1 MTGKK
6 VTFGG
11 KPQAS
16 SAASPDDWVASRA
29 VPEPAP
35 EAVPEVKMKR
45 LTLDVSEELHR
56 KIKSGCANRGTKM
69 ADEIRA
75 LLEAHFSQ

>member
-11 KPQAS
+11 KPQPPSVAT
-16 SAASPDDWVASRA
+16 PDDWVTSRV
-29 VPEPAP
+29 VPEPEP
-35 EAVPEVKMKR
+35 MPEVKMKR

-56 KIKSGCANRGTKM
+56 KIKSACANRGVKM

-75 LLEAHFSQ
+75 LLETHFSQ

>member
-6 VTFGG
+6 IAFGG
-11 KPQAS
+11 KPQA
-16 SAASPDDWVASRA
+16 ASVSTPDDWVASR
-29 VPEPAP
+29 VIPEP
-35 EAVPEVKMKR
+35 VVEVKMKR
-45 LTLDVSEELHR
+45 LTLDVSEDLHR
-56 KIKSGCANRGTKM
+56 RIKMDCAKRGAKM

>member
-6 VTFGG
+6 VAFGG
-11 KPQAS
+11 KPQATPT
-16 SAASPDDWVASRA
+16 PDDWVKNR
-29 VPEPAP
+29 VTPEPA
-35 EAVPEVKMKR
+35 PEVKMKR

-56 KIKSGCANRGTKM
+56 RIKSACASRGVKM

-75 LLEAHFSQ
+75 LLEDHFR

>member
-11 KPQAS
+11 KPQPPNVAT
-16 SAASPDDWVASRA
+16 PDDWVTSR
-29 VPEPAP
+29 VIPEPEP
-35 EAVPEVKMKR
+35 VLEVKMKR

-56 KIKSGCANRGTKM
+56 KIKSACANRGVKM

-75 LLEAHFSQ
+75 LLETHFSK

>member
-6 VTFGG
+6 ITFGG
-11 KPQAS
+11 KPQPTS
-16 SAASPDDWVASRA
+16 VSTPDDWVASRA
-29 VPEPAP
+29 VP

-45 LTLDVSEELHR
+45 LTLDVSEDLHR

-75 LLEAHFSQ
+75 LLETHFSQ

>member
-16 SAASPDDWVASRA
+16 SAASPDDWVTSRA
-29 VPEPAP
+29 VPEPEP
-35 EAVPEVKMKR
+35 VVEVKMKR

-56 KIKSGCANRGTKM
+56 KIKSACANRGVKM

-75 LLEAHFSQ
+75 LLESHFS

>member
-6 VTFGG
+6 VTFGS

-16 SAASPDDWVASRA
+16 SAASPDDWVVSRT
-29 VPEPAP
+29 VPEPDP
-35 EAVPEVKMKR
+35 VPEIKMKR

-56 KIKSGCANRGTKM
+56 KIKSACANRGTKM

-75 LLEAHFSQ
+75 LLETHFSQ

>member
-6 VTFGG
+6 VAFGG
-11 KPQAS
+11 KPQATPT
-16 SAASPDDWVASRA
+16 PDDWVKNR
-29 VPEPAP
+29 VTPEP
-35 EAVPEVKMKR
+35 VPEVKMKR

-56 KIKSGCANRGTKM
+56 RIKSACASRGVKM

-75 LLEAHFSQ
+75 LLEDHFR

>member
-11 KPQAS
+11 KPQSS
-16 SAASPDDWVASRA
+16 SAASPDDWVASR
-29 VPEPAP
+29 VTPEP
-35 EAVPEVKMKR
+35 ELVPEVKMKR
-45 LTLDVSEELHR
+45 LTLDVSEDLHR
-56 KIKSGCANRGTKM
+56 KIKAGCANRGVKM

-75 LLEAHFSQ
+75 LLETHFSQ

>member
-6 VTFGG
+6 IAFGG

-16 SAASPDDWVASRA
+16 SAASPDDWVSNRA
-29 VPEPAP
+29 VPEPEP
-35 EAVPEVKMKR
+35 VPEVKMKR
-45 LTLDVSEELHR
+45 LTLDVSEDLHR
-56 KIKSGCANRGTKM
+56 RIKMGCAKRGTKM

>member
-6 VTFGG
+6 VTFGS

-16 SAASPDDWVASRA
+16 SAASPDDWVTSRTVSESDP
-29 VPEPAP
+29 VPEI
-35 EAVPEVKMKR
+35 KMKR

-56 KIKSGCANRGTKM
+56 KIKSACANRGTKM

-75 LLEAHFSQ
+75 LLETHFSQ

>member
-6 VTFGG
+6 VAFGN
-11 KPQAS
+11 KPQATPT
-16 SAASPDDWVASRA
+16 PDDWVKNR
-29 VPEPAP
+29 VTPEPAQ
-35 EAVPEVKMKR
+35 EVKMKR

-56 KIKSGCANRGTKM
+56 RIKSACANRGVKM

-75 LLEAHFSQ
+75 LLEDHFR